1 MKSYPMMLQIENKQ
15 VAMIGGGSIAVRKVK
30 RLLQSRAQVTV
41 IAPDIDPELYRLYKE
56 NEIRWKKKTFEPT
69 DLVGAFLI
77 FAATNSREINEA
89 VEYAAGP
96 DQLVN
101 VIDNKHGGN
110 FHVPASM
117 TRGQLTISVATNGAS
132 PSLARHIKNEL
143 AERYNEEH
151 VRYLEFLDDIRHYV
165 TKKLELNSNEKNA
178 ILSEVTKAKYIDLQE
193 QQIFYNELSQIS

>member
-41 IAPDIDPELYRLYKE
+41 IAPDIDPELYRLYKA
-56 NEIRWKKKTFEPT
+56 NEIRWKKKMFEPI

-77 FAATNSREINEA
+77 FAATNSRDVNEA

-110 FHVPASM
+110 FH
-117 TRGQLTISVATNGAS
+117 
-132 PSLARHIKNEL
+132 
-143 AERYNEEH
+143 
-151 VRYLEFLDDIRHYV
+151 
-165 TKKLELNSNEKNA
+165 
-178 ILSEVTKAKYIDLQE
+178 
-193 QQIFYNELSQIS
+193 